1 MTRLTEKSSMTAVQS
16 AQRKGRNFLYV
27 VPAIFL
33 LTLLSAFPLFQL
45 ARMSISDVGIK
56 NITGSW
62 TNVGLGNFKLIIA
75 DPDFNQI
82 LINTLVFVGIVTFL
96 GLFFGFIAAV
106 AFNDDKKTSDFL
118 LAFMVFIWALPP
130 IVNGSVWKFLLGG
143 DGLINVL
150 LQKVSLISEPIPFLY
165 DPKLALYSVAVVNCW
180 AVIPFNAL
188 ILKAAFKSV
197 SKDVLEASEIDG
209 VTPFQQI
216 RYIYLPFSRPTLLV
230 LTILT
235 LVYGFRSFDFIYV
248 MTYGGPGLA
257 TNTLP
262 FLGYIKAFVQFKF
275 SEGAAIALLS
285 AIFTSGLAFL
295 YSRSVR
301 KEEEND

>member
-1 MTRLTEKSSMTAVQS
+1 
-16 AQRKGRNFLYV
+16 
-27 VPAIFL
+27 
-33 LTLLSAFPLFQL
+33 
-45 ARMSISDVGIK
+45 MSISDVGIK

-62 TNVGLGNFKLIIA
+62 TNVGLVNFRLIIA
-75 DPDFNQI
+75 DPDFRQI
-82 LINTLVFVGIVTFL
+82 LINTFLFVGIVTFL
-96 GLFFGFIAAV
+96 GLFLGFTAAV
-106 AFNDDKKTSDFL
+106 AFNDDKKSSDFL

-143 DGLINVL
+143 DGLINVM
-150 LQKVSLISEPIPFLY
+150 LQKANFINEPIPFLY
-165 DPKLALYSVAVVNCW
+165 DPKMALYSVAIVNCW

-197 SKDVLEASEIDG
+197 SKDILEASEIDG
-209 VTPFQQI
+209 VTPLQQI
-216 RYIYLPFSRPTLLV
+216 RYIYFPSSRPTLLV

-262 FLGYIKAFVQFKF
+262 FLGFIKAFVQFKF

-285 AIFTSGLAFL
+285 AIFTSSLAFL

>member
-1 MTRLTEKSSMTAVQS
+1 MTLLSFKSSIDAARS
-16 AQRKGRNFLYV
+16 AQRKGVNFLYV

-45 ARMSISDVGIK
+45 ARMSFSDVGIK

-62 TNVGLGNFKLIIA
+62 TNVGFANFRLITA
-75 DPDFNQI
+75 DPDFKQI
-82 LINTLVFVGIVTFL
+82 LINTLLFVGIVTFL
-96 GLFFGFIAAV
+96 GLFLGFVAAV
-106 AFNDDKKTSDFL
+106 AFNDDKKSSDFL

-143 DGLINVL
+143 DGLINVM
-150 LQKVSLISEPIPFLY
+150 LQKANLINEPIPFLY
-165 DPKLALYSVAVVNCW
+165 DPKMALYSVAIVNCW

-197 SKDVLEASEIDG
+197 SKDILEASEIDG
-209 VTPFQQI
+209 VTPLQQI
-216 RYIYLPFSRPTLLV
+216 RYIYFPASRPTLLV

-262 FLGYIKAFVQFKF
+262 FLGFIKAFVQFKF

-285 AIFTSGLAFL
+285 AIFTSSLAFL